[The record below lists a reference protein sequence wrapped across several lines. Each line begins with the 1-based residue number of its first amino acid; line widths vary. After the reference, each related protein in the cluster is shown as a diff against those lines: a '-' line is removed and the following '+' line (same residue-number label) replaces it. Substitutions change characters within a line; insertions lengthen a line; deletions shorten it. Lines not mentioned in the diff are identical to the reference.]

1 MAQFTK
7 DWSTKIKGYNLNI
20 RLFLLA
26 SFMLNV
32 GMGIFMVIY
41 NYYIR
46 ELGYADDVNGR
57 VIAMQATA
65 TAIALLPVGLLSDR
79 LGRKRLILIGSVVVA
94 ASLVLRSVGVAED
107 LLILGAFIT
116 GFFMAFVQVTSIP
129 LLAENSKES
138 ERVHL
143 FSLNAAMMMAANV
156 IGNLFGGVL
165 TDSLHTWFGI
175 SMLESVR
182 ITLLIGV
189 TIVCIGL
196 LPLIKIKEK
205 RKVASFSAGRLSGFK
220 QLARKKESLKLIVL
234 FALASLL
241 IGFGSGLVIPY
252 LNLYF
257 TDRFDVSY
265 SLVGIILAL
274 GQGMTAVA
282 MMIGPSVVKRFGE
295 VKAVVLL
302 QIGSLPFLLLS
313 AYTEI
318 LWLAVIGFLF
328 RQALMNAGNPI
339 HSALMMRLV
348 DPSMRGLANSLGQ
361 MVFQLGWAIMGPVSM
376 GIVLMYGSYTGYAI
390 VFTITACL
398 YLIGSVYFYFVFGR
412 KQKDIPA
419 PLVIEKS

>member
-7 DWSTKIKGYNLNI
+7 DWSSKLKGYNKNI
-20 RLFLLA
+20 RLFLIA
-26 SFMLNV
+26 SVLLNV

-46 ELGYADDVNGR
+46 ELGYSDDVNGR

-79 LGRKRLILIGSVVVA
+79 LGKKRLIVIGSLLVT
-94 ASLVLRSVGVAED
+94 ASLLFRSIGVAED
-107 LLILGAFIT
+107 LLIVGAFIT
-116 GFFMAFVQVTSIP
+116 GFFMAFVQVTAIP

-143 FSLNAAMMMAANV
+143 FSLNAAFMMAANV
-156 IGNLFGGVL
+156 IGNLFGGL
-165 TDSLHTWFGI
+165 STDALHAWFGI
-175 SMLESVR
+175 SMLSSVR
-182 ITLLIGV
+182 ITLLLGV
-189 TIVCIGL
+189 LIVCFGL
-196 LPLIKIKEK
+196 LPLFKIKEE
-205 RKVASFSAGRLSGFK
+205 RKLQHILTRRLAGFK
-220 QLARKKESLKLIVL
+220 QMKEKAESLKLIVL
-234 FALASLL
+234 FAIASLL

-257 TDRFDVSY
+257 TDRFDISY
-265 SLVGIILAL
+265 SLVGFILAL

-282 MMIGPSVVKRFGE
+282 LLIGPSVVKRFGE

-302 QIGSLPFLLLS
+302 QLGSLPFLLLS

-361 MVFQLGWAIMGPVSM
+361 MVFQLGWAVMGPVSM
-376 GIVLMYGSYTGYAI
+376 GIVLAYGSYTGYAI
-390 VFTITACL
+390 VFSITAGL
-398 YLIGSVYFYFVFGR
+398 YLIGSIYFYFVFSR
-412 KQKDIPA
+412 RQKNVP
-419 PLVIEKS
+419 VQKTV